1 MARLPN
7 FPADV
12 TIQVDGRPI
21 PARRGESV
29 ASALLAADRPL
40 SSRSAKYH
48 RPRGP
53 FCLVGTCASCLV
65 RVDGQPNVRACRTP
79 CREGLVVE
87 TQNAFPDAAHD
98 VLGMIDKVY
107 ARGLDHHHL
116 MTFAQ
121 PANKAA
127 VAFSR
132 HLAGTG
138 TFPDRVPGA
147 VATPI
152 EEHVETLVVGAGP
165 AGLGAAER
173 LAAAGRKVLLVEA
186 EPRVGGRLRTGVG
199 APGLGWAAQVVEG
212 ILAAGGEI
220 ATGTSVLALWRDGG
234 ATLAGLF
241 GQAGGTSRLR
251 LVRPERVVVCT
262 GGAPQPPAVPGGD
275 RPGVLGARGLAAALA
290 EHGVVPGRRAVVLG
304 ADAEAEGIAERL
316 AAAGMAV
323 ERIAPAVL
331 ARISGTRRVRGVVL
345 TDGRRIPC
353 DVVAVAGPVA
363 PVAELARELGAPLGL
378 DADSGLFTLRA
389 DARGATGVAAL
400 FAAGEVTGP
409 MSAEAAAA
417 AGRRAG
423 EEAAR

>member
-1 MARLPN
+1 M
-7 FPADV
+7 
-12 TIQVDGRPI
+12 TIQFDGRAI

-29 ASALLAADRPL
+29 ASALLAAGVPL
-40 SSRSAKYH
+40 ASRSSKYH

-79 CREGLVVE
+79 CRDGLVVE

-127 VAFSR
+127 VALSR
-132 HLAGTG
+132 KIAGTG
-138 TFPDRVPGA
+138 TLPDRFPVEVPRP
-147 VATPI
+147 V
-152 EEHVETLVVGAGP
+152 EERVEALVVGAGP
-165 AGLGAAER
+165 AGLGAAEA
-173 LAAAGRKVLLVEA
+173 LAAAGVKVLLVET
-186 EPRVGGRLRTGVG
+186 EGRVGGRLRTGVG
-199 APGLGWAAQVVEG
+199 KPGMTWAAEVAERVR
-212 ILAAGGEI
+212 AAGGEI

-234 ATLAGLF
+234 ATLAGLWSP
-241 GQAGGTSRLR
+241 GPAPRLR
-251 LVRPERVVVCT
+251 LVRPARVVVCT

-290 EHGVVPGRRAVVLG
+290 EHGVVPGERAVVLG
-304 ADAEAEGIAERL
+304 DDGEAEGIAAKL
-316 AAAGMAV
+316 ADAGVAV
-323 ERIAPAVL
+323 ERVAPAAV
-331 ARISGTRRVRGVVL
+331 ARIAGTRRVRKVVL
-345 TDGRRIPC
+345 VDGRTIPC

-363 PVAELARELGAPLGL
+363 PVAELARELGAPIRL
-378 DADSGLFTLRA
+378 DEGASVFALRV
-389 DARGATGVAAL
+389 DAAGTTGVAGL
-400 FAAGEVTGP
+400 WAAGEVTGP
-409 MSAEAAAA
+409 MDAEAAAE

-423 EEAAR
+423 QEASRG